1 MQTIT
6 RRQFVVWALAIA
18 SVLGTG
24 HVRAQEYTLGFYIV
38 PKIGTGTIT
47 DPFRPKYIGDLVGV
61 RWSAIDYG
69 LDPTFL
75 VGANL
80 TAEQHAFVAGQ
91 SDAYAIPPL
100 ETTVGGNPTLNQV
113 VNRLEQSSIPGTWV
127 QETTTYRVL
136 TGRVGRFCLILQRLH
151 GRHNKRLFEP
161 GTTLD
166 STLSETLLQQLID
179 VGASFGLNTAGFSTA
194 LTVRE
199 ALILLGDQLP
209 AFTLEGETF

>member
-6 RRQFVVWALAIA
+6 RRQFAVWALAIA
-18 SVLGTG
+18 IGLGTG
-24 HVRAQEYTLGFYIV
+24 YARAQEYTLAFYIV
-38 PKIGTGTIT
+38 PKIGSGTFV
-47 DPFRPKYIGDLVGV
+47 DPYRPKYIGDMVGV
-61 RWSAIDYG
+61 QWSAMDYG

-100 ETTVGGNPTLNQV
+100 ETAVGGNPALNQT
-113 VNRLEQSSIPGTWV
+113 VNRLEQSSIPGSWV
-127 QETTTYRVL
+127 QATTTYRVL

-166 STLSETLLQQLID
+166 SNLTETLLQQLID
-179 VGASFGLNTAGFSTA
+179 VGTSFGLNTAGFSTA

-199 ALILLGDQLP
+199 ALILLADQLP
-209 AFTLEGETF
+209 PFSLAGEAF